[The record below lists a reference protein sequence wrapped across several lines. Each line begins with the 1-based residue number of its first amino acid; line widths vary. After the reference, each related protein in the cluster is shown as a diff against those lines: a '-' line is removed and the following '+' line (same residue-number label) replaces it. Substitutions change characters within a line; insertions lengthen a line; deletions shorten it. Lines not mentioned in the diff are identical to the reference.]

1 MKYFTHID
9 IKPLPRQIDYSSR
22 IVSLGSCFASNIALK
37 LRDAKFNILASP
49 TGILFNPESIASTI
63 NRLAT
68 NAAITHS
75 HLQHD
80 GELWFSYDFHSSFS
94 SPSPEQAL
102 ASMQEALTHGA
113 KALKEADTVI
123 ITFGTAWIYRLCT
136 SGEVVANCHKQPHKL
151 FSRELLSVGEIVKNW
166 SAILNTHLGN
176 KQVIFT
182 VSPIRHLSD
191 GLEQNSL
198 SKATL
203 RLAIAKLTEK
213 FSNACYFPSFEI
225 MNDELRDYR
234 FYADDMIHPSEVA
247 IEHIWQR
254 FVNVAI
260 NQTAHTT
267 MQQIAKLRQAAE
279 HRPLKPESETF
290 KNFCRSQ
297 LTIIEQLQSQH
308 PWMNFEEE
316 KSHFCAHL

>member
-1 MKYFTHID
+1 MKFFTHID
-9 IKPLPRQIDYSSR
+9 IKPLPRQIDYSSH
-22 IVSLGSCFASNIALK
+22 ILSLGSCFAANIAFK
-37 LRDAKFNILASP
+37 LRDAKFNIISSP
-49 TGILFNPESIASTI
+49 TGILFNPESIASII

-68 NAAITHS
+68 DVEILPAEIQN
-75 HLQHD
+75 D
-80 GELWFSYDFHSSFS
+80 GEQWFSYDFHSSFS
-94 SPSPEQAL
+94 SPSHEQAI

-123 ITFGTAWIYRLCT
+123 ITFGTAWVYRLC
-136 SGEVVANCHKQPHKL
+136 SNGEVVANCHKQPHKL
-151 FSRELLSVGEIVKNW
+151 FSRELLSVEEIVKSW

-203 RLAIAKLTEK
+203 RLAIAELTNK
-213 FSNACYFPSFEI
+213 FPNTCYFPSFEI

-234 FYADDMIHPSEVA
+234 FYADDMIHPSELA

-254 FVNVAI
+254 FIEVAI
-260 NQTAHTT
+260 NKTTLTT
-267 MQQIAKLRQAAE
+267 MQQLSKLRQAVK
-279 HRPLKPESETF
+279 HRPFNPKSEAY
-290 KNFCRSQ
+290 KNFCRTQ
-297 LTIIEQLQSQH
+297 LTIIEQLQSQY
-308 PWMNFEEE
+308 PGMNFEDETA
-316 KSHFCAHL
+316 HFCSHL